1 MKFKFN
7 ENTILI
13 ILGVFTF
20 LVGILTIKLPLTL
33 LAMAIIVIIALLMSG
48 TTLNDVFGKKTRKN
62 VKNKMKN
69 IKKQSSMFIKNGGKQ
84 KFRWFRLL
92 GVIIITLFIIGL
104 ASGMILFA
112 YVSATAPKFDPK
124 ELLTREQTIL
134 YDENGNTFAT
144 LGSEKREKIA
154 YNELPQVLIDA
165 IVATEDSRFFQ
176 HNGFDLPRFIK
187 ASIGQATGNSSAG
200 GASTLD
206 MQIAKNAF
214 TSTNKSI
221 IRKLTDIYLSVFKIE
236 RKYSKEEIFEF
247 YVNTPFLGSNSYGVQ
262 QASRTYF
269 GKNASELSLSEAA
282 IIAGLFQSPSAYNP
296 YSYPEKTAKRR
307 STVLYLMERHGYIN
321 ESQRAMADA
330 IPVKSLLAVD
340 KKIENVKYQGY
351 IDTVVE
357 EVIKKT
363 GSNPYNVSMKIY
375 TNLDQKKQMHIDDIV
390 NGKTYKWANNQV
402 QAGATLVNTKT
413 GAIQAVL
420 AGRNRQGERSFN
432 FATMLKRQPGSTA
445 KPLFD
450 YGPGIEYENWSTY
463 TPFVD
468 KPHSYS
474 DGTSIKNWDS
484 KYMGFL
490 TLRRALMFSRNIPAL
505 KAFQANKNANVLEFV
520 RKIGLHPEVDK
531 NGFIHEAHAIG
542 GYNGESPTSLVGAF
556 ASFGNNG
563 YYIEPYTVNKI
574 EYRDSGE
581 VVNLKSEKTRAMSE
595 ATAFMINDVLVSTVN
610 GGLSGRQRIPGI
622 QVAAKTGTTNFDSIT
637 KKQFKLP
644 SGAINDLW
652 ECAYTPDDAICI
664 WYGYAKISNKAYNR
678 SADGSKRSALL
689 RQITG
694 GVFDKTGNTW
704 KMPDSVVKISI
715 VNGSNPPVI
724 ATSGGVTE
732 LFKKGFEPKLTGKT
746 QLSNVTNLNAFYND
760 SANRVELSWNHIS
773 DMAEILTTYENTPD
787 IGDLGYEIFMDDGS
801 GYKSIGFTEDN
812 VFTKQLSGNYSSIK
826 FMIKTTF
833 SNNKA
838 VASSGTTTTVEI
850 GTLEEIKITLNG
862 LKNVTLP
869 LADANSWV
877 DPKVKVTINGVDVTN
892 SATISIS
899 SSPSPFDRTKA
910 NTYILSYTVNYNGK
924 TYPNAATR
932 TVVIS

>member
-13 ILGVFTF
+13 VLGICTF
-20 LVGILTIKLPLTL
+20 FVGVITVKLPYTL
-33 LAMAIIVIIALLMSG
+33 LAMAVIVIIALLMSG
-48 TTLNDVFGKKTRKN
+48 TTFDDVFGKKTRGRAKRKIKN
-62 VKNKMKN
+62 L
-69 IKKQSSMFIKNGGKQ
+69 KKRGNNYIKNGGKH

-92 GVIIITLFIIGL
+92 GLVIITFTIIGL
-104 ASGMILFA
+104 ALGMIVFA
-112 YVSATAPKFDPK
+112 YVSVTAPKFDPK

-134 YDENGNTFAT
+134 YDKNGTTFAT

-154 YNELPQVLIDA
+154 YNDLPQVLIDA

-269 GKNASELSLSEAA
+269 GKNAGELSLSEAA

-321 ESQRAMADA
+321 EEQRKMADA
-330 IPVKSLLAVD
+330 IPIESLLAVD
-340 KKIENVKYQGY
+340 KKIESIKYQGY

-357 EVIKKT
+357 EVIAKT

-375 TNLDQKKQMHIDDIV
+375 TNLDQKKQAHIDDIV
-390 NGKTYKWANNQV
+390 NGKTYTWANGQV

-474 DGTSIKNWDS
+474 DGTAIKNWDS

-520 RKIGLHPEVDK
+520 RKIGLNPEVDK

-556 ASFGNNG
+556 AAFGNGG
-563 YYIEPYTVNKI
+563 YYIKPYTVNKI

-610 GGLSGRQRIPGI
+610 GGLSSRQRIPGI
-622 QVAAKTGTTNFDSIT
+622 QVAAKTGTTNFDSAT

-644 SGAINDLW
+644 AGAINDLW

-664 WYGYAKISNKAYNR
+664 WYGYAKINNKAYNR

-694 GVFDKTGNTW
+694 GVFDKTGNTF
-704 KMPDSVVKISI
+704 KMPSSVVKISI

-724 ATSGGVTE
+724 ATSGGITE
-732 LFKKGFEPKLTGKT
+732 LFKKGFEPKLTRKS

-760 SANRVELSWNHIS
+760 TANRVELSWTHIS
-773 DMAEILTTYENTPD
+773 DMAEILSIYENTPD
-787 IGDLGYEIFMDDGS
+787 IGDIGYEVFMDDGS
-801 GYKSIGFTEDN
+801 GFKSIGFTNDN
-812 VFTKQLSGNYSSIK
+812 VFTKQLTGKYSTIK
-826 FMIKTTF
+826 FMVKTTF
-833 SNNKA
+833 SNNKTLS
-838 VASSGTTTTVEI
+838 SSGTTKSVEI
-850 GTLEEIKITLNG
+850 GTAEEISITLNDAKTIN
-862 LKNVTLP
+862 LTTVT
-869 LADANSWV
+869 AQTWV
-877 DPKVKVTINGVDVTN
+877 DPKVKVSVNGVDVTN
-892 SATISIS
+892 EATISITS
-899 SSPSPFDRTKA
+899 TPSPFDRTKTGSY
-910 NTYILSYTVNYNGK
+910 NLSYTVKFNGITYN
-924 TYPNAATR
+924 NAASR
-932 TVVIS
+932 TVIIS